1 MCQTTLRLALSYQK
15 TARKKRVIDG
25 SPFRSMTSMIGIW
38 SSIKGVI
45 NIRKHRTIVTMIK
58 IKRSDWENILS
69 HCSDENPIEAC
80 GILAGTIK
88 TSNGDQIK
96 EVLKVYHCKNV
107 LNSPTE
113 YRIGAE
119 EQFKIFSEIDAVE
132 LDLLGF
138 YHSHVSH
145 QHISSKPSSID
156 RDRANYVG
164 YSYMIVTLHPT
175 KVSSWILE
183 KKGVFKKE
191 EICIL

>member
-1 MCQTTLRLALSYQK
+1 
-15 TARKKRVIDG
+15 
-25 SPFRSMTSMIGIW
+25 
-38 SSIKGVI
+38 
-45 NIRKHRTIVTMIK
+45 MIK
-58 IKRSDWENILS
+58 IRRRDLENVLS

-88 TSNGDQIK
+88 ASSEGRIK
-96 EVLKVYHCKNV
+96 EVLKVYHCRNE

-113 YRIGAE
+113 YRIDAE
-119 EQFKIFSEIDAVE
+119 EQFKVFSEIDAIE

-145 QHISSKPSSID
+145 TYKSPKPSSID
-156 RDRANYVG
+156 RDRANYIG
-164 YSYMIVTLHPT
+164 YSYMIVALHPT
-175 KVSSWILE
+175 RVSSWILE

>member
-1 MCQTTLRLALSYQK
+1 
-15 TARKKRVIDG
+15 
-25 SPFRSMTSMIGIW
+25 
-38 SSIKGVI
+38 
-45 NIRKHRTIVTMIK
+45 MIK
-58 IKRSDWENILS
+58 IKRSDLENILS
-69 HCSDENPIEAC
+69 QCSDENPIEAC
-80 GILAGTIK
+80 GILAGTII
-88 TSNGDQIK
+88 TSNGDLIK

-107 LNSPTE
+107 LNSSTE

-138 YHSHVSH
+138 YHSHVSN